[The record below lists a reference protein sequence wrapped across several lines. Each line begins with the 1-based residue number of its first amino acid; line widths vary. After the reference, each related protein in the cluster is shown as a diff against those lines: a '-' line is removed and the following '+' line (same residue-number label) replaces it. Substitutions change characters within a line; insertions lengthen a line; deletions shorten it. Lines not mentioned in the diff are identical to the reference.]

1 MNFRCTKKAQVRL
14 RLTPSGLAPVP
25 DMVST
30 VDWHCNVVT
39 LGKRPFFLFAHS
51 QSLYAFFVAAAGNSP
66 LDAFGRA
73 FRDQLAAALVREG
86 VAADLGAR
94 LMDDGPDTICRAIDR
109 RVLGTM
115 NDHVNMSRF
124 FVEDAGGLDDRVLA
138 KIHDAINES
147 PMSILGM
154 ESPRRVLL
162 VSTGS
167 RITAGRWVHWPD
179 DRHRL
184 CYRTSPGH
192 RHRHPHL
199 YRSPLLRIPVRS
211 WAVGSRPQAC

>member
-25 DMVST
+25 DTVST

-73 FRDQLAAALVREG
+73 FRDQLAAALAREG
-86 VAADLGAR
+86 VAAGLGAR

-124 FVEDAGGLDDRVLA
+124 
-138 KIHDAINES
+138 
-147 PMSILGM
+147 
-154 ESPRRVLL
+154 
-162 VSTGS
+162 
-167 RITAGRWVHWPD
+167 
-179 DRHRL
+179 
-184 CYRTSPGH
+184 Y
-192 RHRHPHL
+192 L
-199 YRSPLLRIPVRS
+199 YRSPLGRGHAKNAAAMSTKIRRDETLQFRPLRRCGPRVRRHRS
-211 WAVGSRPQAC
+211 PHAHQVGQLHRHAGFRRFRRPDGRAEHLQERPGQ

>member
-1 MNFRCTKKAQVRL
+1 MLPNPPMNLAVPPQGHGSKIGGPIRAAARSLAARRSDRDSMNFRCTKKAQVRL

-25 DMVST
+25 DTVSA

-39 LGKRPFFLFAHS
+39 LGRRPFFLFAHS
-51 QSLYAFFVAAAGNSP
+51 QSLYAFFVTAAGNSP

-86 VAADLGAR
+86 VAASLGAR

-138 KIHDAINES
+138 KIHDAINDS

-154 ESPRRVLL
+154 ESPRRVLHAL
-162 VSTGS
+162 FS
-167 RITAGRWVHWPD
+167 RRGA
-179 DRHRL
+179 
-184 CYRTSPGH
+184 
-192 RHRHPHL
+192 
-199 YRSPLLRIPVRS
+199 
-211 WAVGSRPQAC
+211 A

>member
-25 DMVST
+25 DTVSM

-39 LGKRPFFLFAHS
+39 LGKRPLFLFAHS

-86 VAADLGAR
+86 IAASLSER
-94 LMDDGPDTICRAIDR
+94 LMDDGPDTICRATDR

-124 FVEDAGGLDDRVLA
+124 SVEDAGGLDDRVLA
-138 KIHDAINES
+138 KIHDDINES

-154 ESPRRVLL
+154 ESPRRVFHALL
-162 VSTGS
+162 S
-167 RITAGRWVHWPD
+167 RRGA
-179 DRHRL
+179 
-184 CYRTSPGH
+184 
-192 RHRHPHL
+192 
-199 YRSPLLRIPVRS
+199 
-211 WAVGSRPQAC
+211 A

>member
-25 DMVST
+25 DTVST

-86 VAADLGAR
+86 VAATLGAR
-94 LMDDGPDTICRAIDR
+94 LMDDGPDTICRNGDWVSR
-109 RVLGTM
+109 RSSGWLGT
-115 NDHVNMSRF
+115 DGALAQGGDSRQQK
-124 FVEDAGGLDDRVLA
+124 DTRRKSTSRTGR
-138 KIHDAINES
+138 ICYHDVI
-147 PMSILGM
+147 
-154 ESPRRVLL
+154 
-162 VSTGS
+162 
-167 RITAGRWVHWPD
+167 W
-179 DRHRL
+179 
-184 CYRTSPGH
+184 
-192 RHRHPHL
+192 
-199 YRSPLLRIPVRS
+199 
-211 WAVGSRPQAC
+211 